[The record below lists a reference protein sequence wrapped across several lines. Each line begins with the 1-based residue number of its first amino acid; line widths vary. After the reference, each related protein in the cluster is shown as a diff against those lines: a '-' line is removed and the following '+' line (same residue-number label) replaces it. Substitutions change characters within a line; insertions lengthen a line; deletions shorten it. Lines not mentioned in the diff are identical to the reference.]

1 MNETMNENASIT
13 SGPPP
18 GDGYYSCRWLEGGL
32 CFSIGALRACAEIH
46 HGRGEPK
53 LMDYSGGPLDFT
65 AILKAK
71 DEIHSQNQHGG
82 HPACKGCPNLVF
94 RRWPER
100 TGKFDWIGI
109 THDAR
114 CNLECNYCWLQWA
127 DYAPRR
133 NPAPYR
139 DARYSVL
146 GPIRELLSK
155 DLLANGTLIDWGGG
169 GEPTLFD
176 EFEELLTE
184 FSRRQYTQ
192 WLHTN
197 GVRVAAGV
205 LNETID
211 CSNIHILCSVDA
223 GAAETYKKMKKRDEY
238 QTVWRNLRLYRRR
251 GAHVVV
257 KYIVTGEN
265 CSPKEIRAFIQDA
278 VRHGRPDILADIDH
292 RYPDVDTAILTGL
305 AFMKLASLSS
315 GLDFAFGETGSD
327 SYPEKKIPLL
337 VEKRFRSQ
345 WPANLAEWS
354 YRVRWKRRMGPLFRT
369 LARGTVRVYEHF
381 F

>member
-1 MNETMNENASIT
+1 MIEALQEDAST
-13 SGPPP
+13 SSGPAT

-53 LMDYSGGPLDFT
+53 LMDYAGGPLDFN
-65 AILKAK
+65 AIRKAK
-71 DEIHSQNQHGG
+71 DEIHRQNQQGG

-94 RRWPER
+94 RRWPVR

-133 NPAPYR
+133 NPASYR
-139 DARYSVL
+139 KMRYSVL
-146 GPIRELLSK
+146 NPIREIVAK
-155 DLLANGTLIDWGGG
+155 DLIENGALIDWGGG

-184 FSRRQYTQ
+184 FSRRKYTQ

-197 GVRVAAGV
+197 GVRAPASIVNG
-205 LNETID
+205 TSD

-223 GAAETYKKMKKRDEY
+223 GIPETYKKMKKRDEY
-238 QTVWRNLRLYRRR
+238 QSVWRNLLLYRRR

-257 KYIVTGEN
+257 KYIVTEEN
-265 CSPKEIRAFIQDA
+265 CSRKEISSFIQDA
-278 VRHGRPDILADIDH
+278 LRHGQPLVLADIDH
-292 RYPDVDTAILTGL
+292 RYPDVNSAILAGL
-305 AFMKLASLSS
+305 AFMKLTAWSS
-315 GLDFAFGETGSD
+315 GLNFAFGETGSD
-327 SYPEKKIPLL
+327 SYPEKQIPLL
-337 VEKRFRSQ
+337 VEKSFRSQ
-345 WPANLAEWS
+345 WPAIFAKWS
-354 YRVRWKRRMGPLFRT
+354 YRVRHKILIGSLFRI
-369 LARGTVRVYEHF
+369 LARSLLRVYTYF

>member
-1 MNETMNENASIT
+1 MA
-13 SGPPP
+13 
-18 GDGYYSCRWLEGGL
+18 
-32 CFSIGALRACAEIH
+32 A
-46 HGRGEPK
+46 
-53 LMDYSGGPLDFT
+53 
-65 AILKAK
+65 
-71 DEIHSQNQHGG
+71 
-82 HPACKGCPNLVF
+82 
-94 RRWPER
+94 
-100 TGKFDWIGI
+100 
-109 THDAR
+109 
-114 CNLECNYCWLQWA
+114 
-127 DYAPRR
+127 YAPRR
-133 NPAPYR
+133 KPAPYR

-146 GPIRELLSK
+146 GPIRELLAK
-155 DLLANGTLIDWGGG
+155 DLLANDTLIDWGGG

-197 GVRVAAGV
+197 GVRVPAAV
-205 LNETID
+205 LDETMD

-238 QTVWRNLRLYRRR
+238 QTVWRNLHLYRRR

-265 CSPKEIRAFIQDA
+265 CSSREIRSFIRDA
-278 VRHGRPDILADIDH
+278 VSNGRPDILADIDH
-292 RYPDVDTAILTGL
+292 RYPDVDTAILSGL
-305 AFMKLASLSS
+305 AFMKLATWSS

-345 WPANLAEWS
+345 WPASLAEWS
-354 YRVRWKRRMGPLFRT
+354 YRVRWKRQMGPLFRT
-369 LARGTVRVYEHF
+369 LARGSVRVYEYF
-381 F
+381 S